1 MSIKAIAEKIK
12 APFTFVSHKIKE
24 GKWFL
29 ASFLFAFIIV
39 LTFIDITL
47 SRNAAIKQF
56 KINFS
61 RIINNLNEVGLDIAY
76 EDLQFNSIYPYPLI
90 KLKNFQVYNLRGEH
104 LWKLKLAQIEC
115 RPNLLNAGKL
125 NFEITGDGEFSFDK
139 SSKKLTAQ
147 RAELLTEFGKQGDF
161 KELQTYIDE
170 LNIKDFAKVKSF
182 VLAMRKSQSIIPE
195 RAITPTVESHVE
207 IRDVALNGLLNYPL
221 TSEIKRIYAKF
232 NLMGEM
238 DVKES
243 LPLVAETW
251 LHNGGFIEV
260 PSLIINWEPLHLE
273 GRGDIRFDEEFSPKL
288 QLQTSSK
295 AMLNLLE
302 DLQNKNYLDKK
313 GVFVANILLGAK
325 AYKLNKD
332 DKYLTISTPITYR
345 ENKLAIEN
353 ITVKTLED
361 KSGQ

>member
-1 MSIKAIAEKIK
+1 MSIKSIVEKIC
-12 APFTFVSHKIKE
+12 APFSLIGRKLRN
-24 GKWFL
+24 GSWFWL
-29 ASFLFAFIIV
+29 SFLFSFIVV

-56 KINFS
+56 KFNLS
-61 RIINNLNEVGLDIAY
+61 QIIRNLNEVGLDIAY

-90 KLKNFQVYNLRGEH
+90 ELKNFQIYNLKGEH

-125 NFEITGDGEFSFDK
+125 NFEIMGDGEFSFDK
-139 SSKKLTAQ
+139 SKKKLTAQ
-147 RAELLTEFGKQGDF
+147 TATISAKFGREGKF
-161 KELQTYIDE
+161 EELQTYINDT
-170 LNIKDFAKVKSF
+170 NIKDFAKIKSF
-182 VLAMRKSQSIIPE
+182 VWIMRKSQSIIPE
-195 RAITPTVESHVE
+195 RALTPTIESHAE

-238 DVKES
+238 DIGES
-243 LPLVAETW
+243 LPLAAETW

-260 PSLIINWEPLHLE
+260 PSLIINWEPLHLV

-325 AYKLNKD
+325 AFKLNKD
-332 DKYLTISTPITYR
+332 DKYLTISTPISYR

-353 ITVKTLED
+353 ITVKTLEEQ
-361 KSGQ
+361 SGQ

>member
-1 MSIKAIAEKIK
+1 MSIKAIAEKIC
-12 APFTFVSHKIKE
+12 APFTFICRKIKE

-29 ASFLFAFIIV
+29 LSFLFAFVIV

-47 SRNAAIKQF
+47 RRNAAIKQF
-56 KINFS
+56 KFNLAQ
-61 RIINNLNEVGLDIAY
+61 IIRNLNEVGLDIAY
-76 EDLQFNSIYPYPLI
+76 DDLRFNSIYPYPLVEI
-90 KLKNFQVYNLRGEH
+90 QNFQFYNLKGKH
-104 LWKLKLAQIEC
+104 LWKLTLAKVEC
-115 RPNLLNAGKL
+115 RPNLFNAGKL
-125 NFEITGDGEFSFDK
+125 NFEITEDGEFSFDTSK
-139 SSKKLTAQ
+139 KKLTAQ
-147 RAELLTEFGKQGDF
+147 RAEIQAEFGKEGKF
-161 KELQTYIDE
+161 KELQAYIDDT
-170 LNIKDFAKVKSF
+170 NIKDFAKVKSF
-182 VLAMRKSQSIIPE
+182 VLAMRKSQSIAPE
-195 RAITPTVESHVE
+195 RALTPTIESHIE
-207 IRDVALNGLLNYPL
+207 IRDVTLNGLLNYPL

-238 DVKES
+238 DIEES
-243 LPLVAETW
+243 LPLAAETW

-260 PSLIINWEPLHLE
+260 PSLIINWEPLHLV

-325 AYKLNKD
+325 AFKLSKD